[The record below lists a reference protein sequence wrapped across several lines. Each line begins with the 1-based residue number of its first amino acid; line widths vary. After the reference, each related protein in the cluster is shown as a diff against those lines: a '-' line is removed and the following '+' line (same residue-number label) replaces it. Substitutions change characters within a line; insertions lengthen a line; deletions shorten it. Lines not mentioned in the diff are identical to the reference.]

1 MKKESVSRGGEKEKA
16 PDVTEAEKKLSLED
30 LPDLKFDLLYLIE
43 DLITDKLGEY
53 SNLDFSIY
61 RLYRDN
67 VDIIAKFKDS
77 KKKHIRF
84 SIKISQL

>member
-1 MKKESVSRGGEKEKA
+1 MENVKEKA
-16 PDVTEAEKKLSLED
+16 SDVAEAEKKLSLED
-30 LPDLKFDLLYLIE
+30 LPDLKIDLLYLIE